1 MDDFGTGYSS
11 LPSLREVPFDKIK
24 IDQSLVGQGAADNR
38 TVSVLRSIVTIGRTL
53 GMQVTAEG
61 VETAE
66 HEAFLRGIGVD
77 SLQGFYFGRP
87 MPSDG
92 VADFLATYGQPGDA
106 PAASRTSA
114 A

>member
-11 LPSLREVPFDKIK
+11 LSSLREVPFDKIK

-87 MPSDG
+87 MPGDA
-92 VADFLATYGQPGDA
+92 VADFLAAYKQPGDA
-106 PAASRTSA
+106 PGSSRTSVA
-114 A
+114 